1 MSSVVIENE
10 NEVVGG
16 VVGGVVG
23 DVGKVVVKGKKLQ
36 AKYERLYM
44 SVFMVLDGV
53 SDLDKSVKRSILE
66 GIGFYTE
73 DVSVQS
79 MFWEEHILN
88 SDAVKKMRKQMKEER
103 VLWKR
108 DNGLIP
114 LKKRGGKKLDIMGEK
129 VSTPKMKNTKK
140 KSEIMEENMEE
151 KVDTKVEEKVST
163 PKMKNPKKKS
173 EKNTEKNTEKTEK
186 KGGVKLLKGV
196 IENIEEGVIEKI
208 QIEVGKVKVVVED
221 IGGGFGG
228 NSEGEKGG
236 NMGEDIG
243 GGFGGNCEGKGWI
256 MHDKSEKIVYTK
268 TTKKTGKK
276 NKKISIE
283 SDY

>member
-16 VVGGVVG
+16 VVGDVGGV
-23 DVGKVVVKGKKLQ
+23 VGKVVVKGKKLQ

-140 KSEIMEENMEE
+140 KSEI
-151 KVDTKVEEKVST
+151 
-163 PKMKNPKKKS
+163 
-173 EKNTEKNTEKTEK
+173 
-186 KGGVKLLKGV
+186 
-196 IENIEEGVIEKI
+196 I
-208 QIEVGKVKVVVED
+208 
-221 IGGGFGG
+221 
-228 NSEGEKGG
+228 
-236 NMGEDIG
+236 
-243 GGFGGNCEGKGWI
+243 I
-256 MHDKSEKIVYTK
+256 MI
-268 TTKKTGKK
+268 
-276 NKKISIE
+276 
-283 SDY
+283 